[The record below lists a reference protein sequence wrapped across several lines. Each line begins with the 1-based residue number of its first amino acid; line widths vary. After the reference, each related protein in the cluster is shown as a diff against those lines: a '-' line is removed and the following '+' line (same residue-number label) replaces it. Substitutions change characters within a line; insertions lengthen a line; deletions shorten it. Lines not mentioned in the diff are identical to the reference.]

1 MTSITLLL
9 VVATHASMA
18 TAGLAVAG
26 YTIGQAVTG
35 PPRGRLADRHG
46 LARVCAL
53 LGGAYAIAFA
63 LLTAGAMA
71 RWPAGAL
78 IAAATVTGIV
88 VPPLSPGMRS
98 LWSAH
103 ATAAKAAGVRQAA
116 FALDAAVFDL
126 TALTGPVVASALATG
141 ADPAAGTGVL
151 LALTGAAI
159 VIIGLRARS
168 AGKTP
173 AAAGNRSARHEA
185 GRVRRLVPGPLRSAA
200 MRRLL
205 VTGFLV
211 NAALS
216 VTEVA
221 LTAYARQHHAVWA
234 SGPLLAEVSAG
245 SIVGSLLLG
254 ARAGA
259 GTGAGR
265 LRRLL
270 AGYAV
275 GLAVLA
281 AAAALSGAP
290 FWGAPH
296 SGILTSAGSYP
307 LLIAIAA
314 PVAGVW
320 LGPSLATLFGLASRS
335 APGGDTEAP
344 GGGTEAQ
351 GWLNSMMNGGASA
364 GAALAGA
371 ASGRPA
377 LSLGLAALAAAL
389 AAVVTA
395 AGAFRSDGSG
405 TGPRGPRRPR
415 DSRGSRGSL
424 EMFSSGNA
432 GPTEGLCDNSKKR

>member
-35 PPRGRLADRHG
+35 PWRGRLADRHG
-46 LARVCAL
+46 LARVCAI

-71 RWPAGAL
+71 RWPAGTL
-78 IAAATVTGIV
+78 IAAATATGIV

-103 ATAAKAAGVRQAA
+103 AAGAKAAGVRQTA

-141 ADPAAGTGVL
+141 VDPAAGTGVL
-151 LALTGAAI
+151 LALTGVAI
-159 VIIGLRARS
+159 VIIGRRVRS
-168 AGKTP
+168 PGRTP
-173 AAAGNRSARHEA
+173 GAAAGNLPARHEA
-185 GRVRRLVPGPLRSAA
+185 GRVRRLVPGPLRSATV
-200 MRRLL
+200 RRLL

-254 ARAGA
+254 ARG

-275 GLAVLA
+275 GLAVLT

-290 FWGAPH
+290 FWGASH
-296 SGILTSAGSYP
+296 AGILTSAGSYP

-335 APGGDTEAP
+335 APGG
-344 GGGTEAQ
+344 GTEAQ

-377 LSLGLAALAAAL
+377 LSLGVAALAAAL
-389 AAVVTA
+389 AAAVTV
-395 AGAFRSDGSG
+395 AGAFQG
-405 TGPRGPRRPR
+405 TGPRG
-415 DSRGSRGSL
+415 SREGL
-424 EMFSSGNA
+424 EMFGSGNA
-432 GPTEGLCDNSKKR
+432 DSVAGLCDNSKKR

>member
-1 MTSITLLL
+1 
-9 VVATHASMA
+9 
-18 TAGLAVAG
+18 
-26 YTIGQAVTG
+26 
-35 PPRGRLADRHG
+35 
-46 LARVCAL
+46 
-53 LGGAYAIAFA
+53 
-63 LLTAGAMA
+63 
-71 RWPAGAL
+71 
-78 IAAATVTGIV
+78 
-88 VPPLSPGMRS
+88 
-98 LWSAH
+98 
-103 ATAAKAAGVRQAA
+103 
-116 FALDAAVFDL
+116 
-126 TALTGPVVASALATG
+126 
-141 ADPAAGTGVL
+141 
-151 LALTGAAI
+151 
-159 VIIGLRARS
+159 
-168 AGKTP
+168 
-173 AAAGNRSARHEA
+173 
-185 GRVRRLVPGPLRSAA
+185 LRSAA
-200 MRRLL
+200 VRRLL

-254 ARAGA
+254 ARG

-275 GLAVLA
+275 GLAVLT

-335 APGGDTEAP
+335 APGGGTEAQ

-377 LSLGLAALAAAL
+377 LSLGVAALAAAL
-389 AAVVTA
+389 AAVVTV
-395 AGAFRSDGSG
+395 AGVFSGDG
-405 TGPRGPRRPR
+405 TGTGT
-415 DSRGSRGSL
+415 G
-424 EMFSSGNA
+424 
-432 GPTEGLCDNSKKR
+432 

>member
-1 MTSITLLL
+1 
-9 VVATHASMA
+9 
-18 TAGLAVAG
+18 
-26 YTIGQAVTG
+26 
-35 PPRGRLADRHG
+35 
-46 LARVCAL
+46 
-53 LGGAYAIAFA
+53 
-63 LLTAGAMA
+63 
-71 RWPAGAL
+71 
-78 IAAATVTGIV
+78 
-88 VPPLSPGMRS
+88 MRS

-103 ATAAKAAGVRQAA
+103 ATGRKVAAGVRQAA

-141 ADPAAGTGVL
+141 ADPAAGTAVL
-151 LALTGAAI
+151 LGLTGVAI
-159 VIIGLRARS
+159 VIIGRRVRS
-168 AGKTP
+168 AGNQH
-173 AAAGNRSARHEA
+173 AAQGARREE
-185 GRVRRLVPGPLRSAA
+185 GRARGLVPGPLRSAA
-200 MRRLL
+200 VRRLL

-245 SIVGSLLLG
+245 SIIGSLLLG
-254 ARAGA
+254 ARAPARDAAGGA
-259 GTGAGR
+259 SVGTGAGR

-270 AGYAV
+270 AGYAA
-275 GLAVLA
+275 GLAVLTV
-281 AAAALSGAP
+281 AAALSGAP
-290 FWGAPH
+290 FWGAAH
-296 SGILTSAGSYP
+296 AGILTSAGSYP

-320 LGPSLATLFGLASRS
+320 LGPSLATLFGMASRS
-335 APGGDTEAP
+335 AP

-389 AAVVTA
+389 AAVVA
-395 AGAFRSDGSG
+395 VAGAVSGDGTDAG
-405 TGPRGPRRPR
+405 
-415 DSRGSRGSL
+415 SRGSREGL

-432 GPTEGLCDNSKKR
+432 DSVAGL